1 MQLRDVLTSTR
12 VHQLDLTDV
21 PVLASSA
28 SVATAAAEMRRV
40 SHGSALVC
48 DRERLVGIFT
58 ERDLLALIGSGSPLD
73 IPLAQVMTRD
83 PHAVTLDDNLLKVVG
98 LMDQGGCRRLPVV
111 DAAGKPSGIV
121 DVKGV
126 LRFLVEYF
134 PAGVFNQAPEAKQ
147 TAKDREGA

>member
-1 MQLRDVLTSTR
+1 
-12 VHQLDLTDV
+12 
-21 PVLASSA
+21 
-28 SVATAAAEMRRV
+28 MRRV

-48 DRERLVGIFT
+48 DKERLVGIFT

-134 PAGVFNQAPEAKQ
+134 PAGVFNQAPEAKLN
-147 TAKDREGA
+147 AKAREGA